1 MTRSLSEYPVE
12 GAPAPLRGHRHLLDR
27 IATSL
32 SESRLHHA
40 WLMTGPEGIGKFKTA
55 LHIAAWLLSLPKPS
69 DGGLFSGATP
79 LSLQHPDQLDFNHPD
94 ARLAFAQTHPD
105 MLILAP
111 GEDDKNKS
119 GQIKTDQIR
128 ELKHFFAHSAGRA
141 GWRIAIIDSLDLV
154 NRNGQNAMLKI
165 LEEPPQSSVLLVLSN
180 QQGRILPTI
189 RSRCMYAA
197 MRRLEER
204 DTQSVLQ
211 HMWPE
216 GDEDYIGLLSRLCDG
231 APGQAVRLAEADVIP
246 LFEASCNLL
255 VDDATCRQD
264 LWAIAEKWGIGGQ
277 KSRSVRMTGLY
288 LFEAIISRASL
299 SAAGSPDNES
309 QFDGIRFTK
318 SAIEALARRHCARTL
333 ADIHQAFCAEIRQA
347 EHLFLDFVPI
357 FAKFLCD
364 LHSQTRLE

>member
-1 MTRSLSEYPVE
+1 MTRSLSENPVE
-12 GAPAPLRGHRHLLDR
+12 GAPPPLRGHRHLLDR

-69 DGGLFSGATP
+69 DGGLFSGTTP

-105 MLILAP
+105 MLILAA

-141 GWRIAIIDSLDLV
+141 GRRIAIIDSLDLV

-180 QQGRILPTI
+180 QQGESYLQLDHDACMQRCADLKKGTPKVFFNICGQKGMKTI
-189 RSRCMYAA
+189 SDYCPDYVTVRRDRQCALQRLTSFPCLRPAA
-197 MRRLEER
+197 TYWLMMQPADKIYGRLLKSGE
-204 DTQSVLQ
+204 L
-211 HMWPE
+211 
-216 GDEDYIGLLSRLCDG
+216 
-231 APGQAVRLAEADVIP
+231 
-246 LFEASCNLL
+246 
-255 VDDATCRQD
+255 
-264 LWAIAEKWGIGGQ
+264 GQ

-299 SAAGSPDNES
+299 SAAGV
-309 QFDGIRFTK
+309 R
-318 SAIEALARRHCARTL
+318 
-333 ADIHQAFCAEIRQA
+333 
-347 EHLFLDFVPI
+347 
-357 FAKFLCD
+357 
-364 LHSQTRLE
+364 